1 MKFMQMAGLIL
12 LCSVMI
18 LTLLACQGGN
28 DG

>member
-18 LTLLACQGGN
+18 LILLACQGGN